1 MADEEQK
8 LQTEIL
14 KNQEKSIV
22 ETSQS
27 IKDLL
32 KQARDTDVSAKEQLK
47 LVKTQQQLE
56 KSQATLSKDLGKNF
70 QDMKDGLTSQF
81 EGFTA
86 GMLGP
91 FGGIANSLT
100 TGFFKRKKQNDEN
113 IAQNDALLEQA
124 KEQTEHL
131 DELMNAQNSTTKG
144 IKAIAES
151 QSNTLKL
158 IKRQPTIE
166 SREEEERESDQQHQE
181 LLTALR
187 GLKVDSI
194 KDVGDDGGFFA
205 GLGGI
210 ASILGGIAMGLT
222 APGIFT
228 NMSQWAKAFDNFK
241 VKFPN
246 FTAKIGTWW
255 DDLAGSFKKFKF
267 PDMPK
272 FPKIK
277 WPDLPKIKLPDFPKL
292 PDMPKIP
299 ENFLP
304 KFDTFKTGFR
314 EFFNIPAKEID
325 ATKDALK
332 VLNAADF
339 GYDAVRISA
348 ETFGDTTKLVA
359 RNAKGHFVKVSDE
372 LKAAMTLA
380 DEGGDAGKVAARA
393 RSFMGIELPGFMQ
406 KSIDKIDEV
415 AKGADVA
422 VDAAKTGGLAA
433 KVGGIAK
440 FLTVG
445 VAGRALS
452 IAGNPVFDV
461 IAMGKDVFDI
471 ANAVTDDD
479 VKSAVKNED
488 IGALVGGFIG
498 GAIGIVGGPAGVAL
512 GMGLGNMAGEFIG
525 QAMDDPEIVG
535 AIKQVE
541 DNLKAERAGLKEEI
555 ATLGTEID
563 TATKANN
570 AEIVKFQKE
579 IAEAKA
585 AGNATEAAELTRQLE
600 ERKVA
605 NADKIKALTDE
616 KNAREARDKEIVAEQ
631 AKIQEEVA
639 PIREELLAIEKR
651 ANKINADKAAL
662 ELKIAAAEERGD
674 SAMVA
679 RLQNRVTILDE
690 EFDKADADY
699 QVQAEKLRKTASAT
713 SGALA
718 DQTNSFFDKMVTEG
732 GFFGNILGSVS
743 KVATLWGGEG
753 FGMKGEGGKKYLA
766 EAMKKIEGQIAEQQA
781 LIDAGDD
788 FDWAL
793 EPRKNII
800 AKLERERGRLSTV
813 EVEKA
818 ASGGVVVTK
827 PTYLPGSGVVV
838 GEHPSWSGRGA
849 FSGGVPVADGPQ
861 EAIIPL
867 HEASEFI
874 DPMGRSVAGAV
885 LNRMAVSR
893 VGMGMQTGGAPSAP
907 VVMDNSTMITNNNTT
922 TTITNPIGQMLPGES
937 DDFVHKVA

>member
-241 VKFPN
+241 VKFPK
-246 FTAKIGTWW
+246 FSGKIGGWW

-272 FPKIK
+272 FPKIN
-277 WPDLPKIKLPDFPKL
+277 WPDLPKLKLPDFPKL

-332 VLNAADF
+332 
-339 GYDAVRISA
+339 
-348 ETFGDTTKLVA
+348 
-359 RNAKGHFVKVSDE
+359 
-372 LKAAMTLA
+372 AAMALA
-380 DEGGDAGKVAARA
+380 DEGGDSGKLIAKA
-393 RSFMGIELPGFMQ
+393 RSFMGVELPGFMQ
-406 KSIDKIDEV
+406 KSITKIDDV
-415 AKGADVA
+415 VKGADTA
-422 VDAAKTGGLAA
+422 VDAAKMGGLAS

-461 IAMGKDVFDI
+461 IAQGKDIFDI
-471 ANAVTDDD
+471 ASAVTDDN
-479 VKSAVKNED
+479 VKTAVK
-488 IGALVGGFIG
+488 
-498 GAIGIVGGPAGVAL
+498 
-512 GMGLGNMAGEFIG
+512 
-525 QAMDDPEIVG
+525 
-535 AIKQVE
+535 
-541 DNLKAERAGLKEEI
+541 
-555 ATLGTEID
+555 
-563 TATKANN
+563 
-570 AEIVKFQKE
+570 
-579 IAEAKA
+579 
-585 AGNATEAAELTRQLE
+585 
-600 ERKVA
+600 
-605 NADKIKALTDE
+605 
-616 KNAREARDKEIVAEQ
+616 
-631 AKIQEEVA
+631 
-639 PIREELLAIEKR
+639 
-651 ANKINADKAAL
+651 
-662 ELKIAAAEERGD
+662 
-674 SAMVA
+674 
-679 RLQNRVTILDE
+679 
-690 EFDKADADY
+690 
-699 QVQAEKLRKTASAT
+699 
-713 SGALA
+713 
-718 DQTNSFFDKMVTEG
+718 
-732 GFFGNILGSVS
+732 
-743 KVATLWGGEG
+743 
-753 FGMKGEGGKKYLA
+753 
-766 EAMKKIEGQIAEQQA
+766 
-781 LIDAGDD
+781 
-788 FDWAL
+788 
-793 EPRKNII
+793 
-800 AKLERERGRLSTV
+800 
-813 EVEKA
+813 
-818 ASGGVVVTK
+818 
-827 PTYLPGSGVVV
+827 
-838 GEHPSWSGRGA
+838 
-849 FSGGVPVADGPQ
+849 
-861 EAIIPL
+861 
-867 HEASEFI
+867 
-874 DPMGRSVAGAV
+874 
-885 LNRMAVSR
+885 
-893 VGMGMQTGGAPSAP
+893 
-907 VVMDNSTMITNNNTT
+907 
-922 TTITNPIGQMLPGES
+922 
-937 DDFVHKVA
+937 